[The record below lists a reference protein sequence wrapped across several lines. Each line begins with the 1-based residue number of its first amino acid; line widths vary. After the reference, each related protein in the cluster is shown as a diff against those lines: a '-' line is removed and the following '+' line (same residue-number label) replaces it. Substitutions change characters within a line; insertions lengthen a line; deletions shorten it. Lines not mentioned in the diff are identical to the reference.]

1 MLNNV
6 EAVRAAITIVN
17 SEAGG
22 RGVERLMFIVENAFE
37 GLDVRGKAVL
47 DVGCGRG
54 ILSFAAAADGAK
66 CVVSLEP
73 EVDGSTK
80 GVASVYRRI
89 QTRMGYD
96 NLKLI
101 SAMVQDY
108 DFADG
113 PFDIVLMHNC
123 INHIDEAACV
133 NYRNDKASRGRYVN
147 LFRRLHDNIVSG
159 GKLMFADMSN
169 RNLFGDLRVTN
180 PIAKTIEWNKHQAPE
195 VWFEG
200 LVEAGFRQKGV
211 HWTPLY
217 ALGVLR
223 PLFRLRLFSYITNSH
238 FVALA
243 ERP

>member
-1 MLNNV
+1 MLNNLG
-6 EAVRAAITIVN
+6 AVKTAMSIVN
-17 SEAGG
+17 DEAGA
-22 RGVERLMFIVENAFE
+22 RGVERLLFIVENAFE
-37 GLDVRGKAVL
+37 GLDVKGKTVL
-47 DVGCGRG
+47 DIGCGRG

-80 GVASVYRRI
+80 GVANVYRRI
-89 QTRMGYD
+89 QTRLGYK
-96 NLKLI
+96 NMKLI
-101 SAMVQDY
+101 GAVVQEY
-108 DFADG
+108 DCSDG
-113 PFDIVLMHNC
+113 PFDVVLMHNC
-123 INHIDEAACV
+123 INHIDETACE
-133 NYRNDKASRGRYVN
+133 NYRRDSSARGRYVN

-159 GKLMFADMSN
+159 GTLMFADMSN
-169 RNLFGDLRVTN
+169 RNLFGDLRIMN
-180 PIAKTIEWNKHQAPE
+180 PIAKTIEWNKHQSPE

-200 LVEAGFRQKGV
+200 LIEAGFRRKGV

-223 PLFRLRLFSYITNSH
+223 PLFRMQFFSYITNSH